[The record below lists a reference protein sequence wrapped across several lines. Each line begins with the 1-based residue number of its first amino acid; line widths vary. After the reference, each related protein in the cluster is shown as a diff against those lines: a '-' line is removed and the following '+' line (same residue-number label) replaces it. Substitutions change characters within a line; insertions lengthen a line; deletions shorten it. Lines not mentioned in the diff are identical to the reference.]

1 MQCYK
6 APLKDIQF
14 LLHDVL
20 GYNSLKN
27 CYDPELLDIELCN
40 SVLEECAKFTES
52 VLSPIN
58 KVGDQQ
64 GSTFLDGKVKTAEGF
79 KEAYQQFI
87 NAGWN
92 GLISSPDFG
101 GQGLPIMLSAATEE
115 MWHAANMSFTL
126 CPLLTRGAIEAI
138 EFAASHE
145 LKDKYLPNMIQG
157 TWTGTMNLTEPQAG
171 SDLSAIK
178 TKAIKEDNH
187 YKIFGQKIYITYGDH
202 DLTDNIIHLV
212 LARLPDAPPGIK
224 GISLFLVPKYLV
236 NDDGSLGPLN
246 DIKTVS
252 IEHKLGIHASPTCVL
267 SYGDREG
274 AIGYLIGEENR
285 GIEIMFVMMNA
296 ARFSVGVQGYAIAEM
311 AYQAAYSYTKER
323 KQGIPIGSKEPLP
336 ILYHPDVAQ
345 SLLGLRLKINACR
358 HLSYYAAKML
368 DLRRSHDDNEKLFSS
383 QRSDLLTPIVK
394 AFCTEIGNSICYES
408 VQLFGGM
415 GFIEETGV
423 AQYFRDARITT
434 IYEGTT
440 GIQANDLLGRKIL
453 RDNGNAIQLLF
464 KEIEDVLIETKKYE
478 ELATIATIVEEALT
492 DARISCEHLISNP
505 SLYNKYS
512 HAKDLLM
519 MLGWLLTGWL
529 SLNESLVCLSKIS
542 IDEDMHNYYS
552 QKLRGL
558 TYYIIQ
564 FVPQCGSI
572 KKSIVNNL
580 ILNNHTDIN
589 DLLSQQ

>member
-1 MQCYK
+1 MQNYK

-14 LLHDVL
+14 LLHEVL
-20 GYNSLKN
+20 EYDSLKN
-27 CYDPELLDIELCN
+27 CYDQELLDSELCD

-52 VLSPIN
+52 VLSPLN

-64 GSTFLDGKVKTAEGF
+64 GSKLIDGKVKTAEGF
-79 KEAYQQFI
+79 KQAYQQFI
-87 NAGWN
+87 NGGWN
-92 GLISSPDFG
+92 GLISSPDYG

-115 MWHAANMSFTL
+115 MWHAANMSLTL

-138 EFAASHE
+138 EFAASKE
-145 LKDKYLPNMIQG
+145 LKVKFLPKMIQG

-178 TKAIKEDNH
+178 TKAIKESNH
-187 YKIFGQKIYITYGDH
+187 YRIYGQKIYITYGDH
-202 DLTDNIIHLV
+202 DFTDNIVHLV

-236 NDDGSLGPLN
+236 NDDGSLGSLN

-267 SYGDREG
+267 SYGDKEG

-285 GIEIMFVMMNA
+285 GIEIMFIMMNA

-311 AYQAAYSYTKER
+311 AYQAALSYTKER
-323 KQGIPIGSKEPLP
+323 KQGFPIGSKEPLP

-345 SLLGLRLKINACR
+345 SLLGLKLKINACR

-368 DLRRSHDDNEKLFSS
+368 DLRRSSDDSEKEYSS

-394 AFCTEIGNSICYES
+394 AFCTEIGNEICYES
-408 VQLFGGM
+408 IQLFGGM

-423 AQYFRDARITT
+423 AQYYRDARITT

-453 RDNGNAIQLLF
+453 RDEGKAIRLLF
-464 KEIEDVLIETKKYE
+464 TEIENTLIEAKKIT
-478 ELATIATIVEEALT
+478 ELAKIALIIDEALC
-492 DARISCEHLISNP
+492 DARASCEHLISNTT
-505 SLYNKYS
+505 LYNKYS

-519 MLGWLLTGWL
+519 LLGWLITGWL
-529 SLNESLVCLSKIS
+529 SLNESLVCVSKKSIS
-542 IDEDMHNYYS
+542 DNKKEFYS

-558 TYYIIQ
+558 TYYVIQ
-564 FVPQCGSI
+564 FVPQCGAF
-572 KKSIVNNL
+572 KEAIVNNL
-580 ILNNHTDIN
+580 ILKDYSDI
-589 DLLSQQ
+589 DQILGE